1 DKEGNIASFTT
12 SIGMI
17 YGSGITIPGYGVLL
31 NTTMDGFDV
40 VDGGIN
46 EIAPYKRPLS
56 NMAPTIVMYHGKPI
70 LTVGAP
76 GAISIIAS
84 VAQTLINVLVF
95 GMDIQQA
102 IDEPRI
108 YSSHP
113 NRIEWE
119 PQFSQSTILA
129 LIAHGHAME
138 HKPDAYIGDVHG
150 LQVDPTT
157 YEASGGSD
165 DTRE

>member
-1 DKEGNIASFTT
+1 
-12 SIGMI
+12 
-17 YGSGITIPGYGVLL
+17 GYGALF
-31 NTTMDGFDV
+31 NTTIYGFDV
-40 VDGGIN
+40 VDCGIK

-56 NMAPTIVMYHGKPI
+56 NMAPTLVIYHGKPI

-76 GAISIIAS
+76 VAIIILAT

-95 GMDIQQA
+95 GMDIQQD

-108 YSSHP
+108 YRSHP

-138 HKPDAYIGDVHG
+138 HKPDAYIVDVHG
-150 LQVDPTT
+150 IQVDPTT
-157 YEASGGSD
+157 YEDSGGSD
-165 DTRE
+165 NTREGNVMGGEVLVIR